1 MTNELLRKLKR
12 KARFLIGIKN
22 DTNYY
27 SQGGEDAIIIKTIAD
42 LMPSK
47 KGFYIDIGAYH
58 PYHHS
63 NTYILYTAG
72 WRGINI
78 DPQPG
83 SKKLFDK
90 YRKGDINI
98 EAGIADKNGDL
109 TYYIIDDKS
118 TMNTFSL
125 DNLKKLGMEKH
136 VKKTMTIPVFTF
148 DSLLAKYPH
157 VKEVDYLNID
167 AEGYEMEIL
176 GQMNS
181 LKPKIISIE
190 QNDIFTLSDVFE
202 SDVCHFLK
210 SKGYIPF
217 AKNLILKNIATVFY
231 ISNEFANT
239 K

>member
-1 MTNELLRKLKR
+1 MANELVRQIKR
-12 KARFLIGIKN
+12 KIRFLIGVKN

-27 SQGGEDAIIIKTIAD
+27 SQGGEDAIIIKTIHD
-42 LMPSK
+42 LMPGK
-47 KGFYIDIGAYH
+47 KGFYMDIGAYH

-90 YRKGDINI
+90 FRKEDINI
-98 EAGIADKNGDL
+98 EAGVADKDGEL
-109 TYYIIDDKS
+109 TYYVIDDKS

-125 DNLKKLGMEKH
+125 DNLKKLGMENQ
-136 VKKTMTIPVFTF
+136 VKKILSIPVYTF
-148 DSLLAKYPH
+148 DSLLARYPQI
-157 VKEVDYLNID
+157 KEIDYLNID

-181 LKPKIISIE
+181 VKPKIISIE
-190 QNDIFTLSDVFE
+190 QNDIFSLEDVFKSDVYKFLSD
-202 SDVCHFLK
+202 
-210 SKGYIPF
+210 KGYTPF

-231 ISNEFANT
+231 VSKDLVPA
-239 K
+239 